1 MDNCHWTRKDSN
13 LQFCERIVPNFW
25 YCSTQKSSMS
35 FSSCSFFL
43 RATSCLGVAKK
54 CCHAVS
60 QGDLPLTSHNGY
72 CKAQINPNH
81 LMSFRLSYLI
91 FQVPNFGFTLCF
103 AKLLSKFRN
112 QLGSHLEDMTLC
124 VFHLSQKLRGQSQVA
139 SQPLLP
145 VWSVVYTCSSQ
156 SLPFKMVNGWPKP
169 PNPPVLFQHYLLQSP
184 PLLVSCSRRSQN
196 VPSTIQFSHL
206 WLWLSAIER
215 QSKMKNHLYSLYPK
229 DRPKNDMRTLDPTSS
244 TFARTSGK
252 ADGCNGCKSRSWCIA
267 GSLSPCWLVTAF
279 ISILSSQPSLWTRW
293 LPYVAQ
299 SSSALQHHI
308 VDWPQTTCSVDS
320 VTVCA
325 MPFPAMQLSHH

>member
-13 LQFCERIVPNFW
+13 LQFCERIVLNFW

-43 RATSCLGVAKK
+43 RATSCLGVAEK

-60 QGDLPLTSHNGY
+60 QGDLPLSHNGY
-72 CKAQINPNH
+72 CKAQIKPKSPHVFPSFLSH
-81 LMSFRLSYLI
+81 LSSSQFRI
-91 FQVPNFGFTLCF
+91 HTLFCKAF
-103 AKLLSKFRN
+103 ILAKFRN
-112 QLGSHLEDMTLC
+112 RLGSHLEDMTLC
-124 VFHLSQKLRGQSQVA
+124 VFHLSPKLRGQSQVA

-252 ADGCNGCKSRSWCIA
+252 SW
-267 GSLSPCWLVTAF
+267 WL
-279 ISILSSQPSLWTRW
+279 
-293 LPYVAQ
+293 
-299 SSSALQHHI
+299 
-308 VDWPQTTCSVDS
+308 
-320 VTVCA
+320 
-325 MPFPAMQLSHH
+325 